1 MALRNVGRYMII
13 VSIYCP
19 DGPQEARGQVDTCGG
34 VPLPEQDGGS
44 VGTGVEGGGAH
55 KGREGAS
62 EV

>member
-1 MALRNVGRYMII
+1 MII